1 VERGGCQTVD
11 GKQYQVGP
19 NILVKLRRR
28 HKPLGREPIRK
39 HQSVAISPVERKIL
53 RKSREFF
60 REAMYNHRVR
70 MLFPE
75 IYMAIKEMLF
85 TAVRIE
91 IGVICRF
98 SIFVFIYLKK
108 KRKRDFRSNSC

>member
-1 VERGGCQTVD
+1 
-11 GKQYQVGP
+11 
-19 NILVKLRRR
+19 
-28 HKPLGREPIRK
+28 
-39 HQSVAISPVERKIL
+39 
-53 RKSREFF
+53 
-60 REAMYNHRVR
+60 

-108 KRKRDFRSNSC
+108 KKKKRFSEQQLLKLTTRGLWLSENRENRRTYAARVHSHVKYVAEIAACETRLTFLK